1 MISEIGFLYYTNQIV
16 LIMYRRLMCMAV
28 SYIIT
33 TVVLYGQINSLEDIE
48 QWNKTGLKNALRGFF
63 KDFYSFEEP
72 FQMGGGM
79 GINLRSYNANGGP
92 LRQDPFFYSV
102 DANINFKIYHLV

>member
-1 MISEIGFLYYTNQIV
+1 
-16 LIMYRRLMCMAV
+16 MYRRLMCMAV